1 MNNDLYFIRILADAL
16 KGPNPEPEIK
26 KAFDEIEKLGQ
37 QPEYKQGYH
46 QFRQFMD
53 KVKVSGYISPV
64 DSGDVSQEMTR
75 DLVFQL
81 ATGLLDRDS
90 NEGQR
95 LLELIRSRP
104 EWQKEFEKLSAKTLE
119 SDGLSGQMK
128 IIVTKNGDTIG
139 SIPAKPS
146 PFAQTIRNVTPG
158 YYEVRLNTGRVLWQA
173 DLKEEDL
180 LWSAAFPE
188 EALDLAADTGES
200 VRRITK
206 EFTILGGEITIRVF
220 PEIES
225 GRIEVAVRD
234 SQFEK

>member
-1 MNNDLYFIRILADAL
+1 MVLLRHVSMVEALFRNGGRVESRVRRGNGVRLAVDRR
-16 KGPNPEPEIK
+16 GDPPG
-26 KAFDEIEKLGQ
+26 DEMEG
-37 QPEYKQGYH
+37 
-46 QFRQFMD
+46 RQ
-53 KVKVSGYISPV
+53 
-64 DSGDVSQEMTR
+64 
-75 DLVFQL
+75 
-81 ATGLLDRDS
+81 LLD
-90 NEGQR
+90 
-95 LLELIRSRP
+95 LIRSKP

-206 EFTILGGEITIRVF
+206 EFTILGGEITIRVY

-225 GRIEVAVRD
+225 GRIEVEVRD